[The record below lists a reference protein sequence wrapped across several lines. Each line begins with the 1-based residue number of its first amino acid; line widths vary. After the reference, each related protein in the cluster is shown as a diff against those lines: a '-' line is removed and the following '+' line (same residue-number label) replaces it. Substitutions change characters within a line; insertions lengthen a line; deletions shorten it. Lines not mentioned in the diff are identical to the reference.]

1 MKKFTRVHSDLVRTI
16 CIEKNIEY
24 AIGNI
29 SSFLNEPICTASLM
43 DRRKYRFS
51 TKIYSFPFNGFPKS
65 ILPTVALPYGQ
76 RFITF
81 NKDYNFTVKLKFIS
95 VSPEL
100 HDYIIAGEPYSKGYN
115 IKCGDSYY
123 YVITEED

>member
-1 MKKFTRVHSDLVRTI
+1 MVRGKSI
-16 CIEKNIEY
+16 
-24 AIGNI
+24 
-29 SSFLNEPICTASLM
+29 
-43 DRRKYRFS
+43 FS
-51 TKIYSFPFNGFPKS
+51 AKIYSFPFNGFPKS

-100 HDYIIAGEPYSKGYN
+100 HDYIIAEEPYSKGYN

-123 YVITEED
+123 YVITEVD